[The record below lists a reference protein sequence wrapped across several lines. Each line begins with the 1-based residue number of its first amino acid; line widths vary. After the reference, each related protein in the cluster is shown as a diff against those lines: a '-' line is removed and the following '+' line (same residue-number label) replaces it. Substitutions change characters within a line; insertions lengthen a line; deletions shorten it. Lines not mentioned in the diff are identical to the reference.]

1 MVSWKQLL
9 IYGPVEKNELGLMNK
24 DAEFGCLGWNI
35 IDTVVN
41 VLYFTGFSRKP
52 FLLFLHF
59 SEWLNLKKILLQFE
73 IKCFLNV
80 TSSFLIS
87 QNIELDIFTMS
98 FFFINLQGKPISLIS
113 PSHPSIPRKGMQDG

>member
-9 IYGPVEKNELGLMNK
+9 IYGPVEKNELGSMNK

-35 IDTVVN
+35 IDTVIN
-41 VLYFTGFSRKP
+41 VLYFTGFSREP

-80 TSSFLIS
+80 TSFFLIS

-98 FFFINLQGKPISLIS
+98 FFFMVI
-113 PSHPSIPRKGMQDG
+113 